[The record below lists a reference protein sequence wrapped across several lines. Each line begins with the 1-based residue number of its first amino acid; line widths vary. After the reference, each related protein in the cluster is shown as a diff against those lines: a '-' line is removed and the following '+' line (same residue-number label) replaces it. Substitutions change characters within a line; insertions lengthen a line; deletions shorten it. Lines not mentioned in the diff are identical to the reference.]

1 MMGVVWYHR
10 SAVAGNSDEQPA
22 AETAATAQTAE
33 RVDELIAAGRHADAA
48 RAALARGDHT
58 RAIELFEKLWD
69 FRGALEAARAA
80 GDLPRALRYAIEISS
95 VVTRGDEDR
104 RAAVTELLAQL
115 TATEDGARAALDVLV
130 KMRRH
135 ADAAPIAERLG
146 QIDQAIDLYSRAHD
160 ELAAARLLEAQGRD
174 REAGRMLER
183 ALDLAAEAERAP
195 LQLALGRILARRG
208 AYPEA
213 ARLLQE
219 ARRNTELRIEA
230 KRHLVA
236 TLAAMGLRD
245 GARDTLL
252 SLRALDPAVPADLDS
267 YLRAW
272 RDETAER
279 RTSRD
284 REIIAGRYRIER
296 LLGAGASGRVFLAA
310 DEVAGRSVAIKMFFA
325 AGARGGAAYER
336 FVREARLASTLRH
349 PSLVEV
355 YDVSVERGFLV
366 MEYLPGGSLA
376 TRIAAGA
383 SGEPSAAAAPREG
396 ASGEPS
402 AAAAPREGASLPQA
416 LVRRMALDLLSGLE
430 VAHHRGVVHRDV
442 KPANIFFDARGTAK
456 LGDFGVAHLVD
467 LGQTQTGGLIGT
479 LAYMS
484 PEQITGAPIS
494 IAADLY
500 SVGVTLFEAVTGR
513 MPFLGPDFVAQHLG
527 EPAPAATSIA
537 PHIAPGWDP
546 ILAALLVK
554 NPRERTPTLADLR
567 RQLEA
572 LDLTGPAARAGA
584 AADAQRRAAPDAR
597 ARRDSGPPSLAPPAE
612 EGEARPRYQFET
624 PLGTTPISQ
633 LARAV
638 DTVLDRSVVIE
649 RFDDSEEAARA
660 LERARMLGRAQSPFV
675 QRALGHDRATRTM
688 VFEAPAGASLADAL
702 PQLPTTEL
710 VRLLKR
716 LARAA
721 AAIHELGGSHGA
733 LATRTIVL
741 DEGAVPTVM
750 AAGLGPVTGGTPAA
764 DVAAIIGLVAQ
775 LAESEPTFDAL
786 ARTLTDAVGAA
797 LPAYAPPS
805 DGESLYT
812 AADAVDIAVLGALG
826 SR

>member
-1 MMGVVWYHR
+1 MDAVWYHR
-10 SAVAGNSDEQPA
+10 CAVTGNSDEA
-22 AETAATAQTAE
+22 APGDTVE
-33 RVDELIAAGRHADAA
+33 ELARSGRHAEAA
-48 RAALARGDHT
+48 RAAFAAGDHG
-58 RAIELFEKLWD
+58 RAIELFEKVWD
-69 FRGALEAARAA
+69 FRGALDAARAA
-80 GDLPRALRYAIEISS
+80 GDLPRALRYAIELSATAARS
-95 VVTRGDEDR
+95 EDDL
-104 RAAVTELLAQL
+104 RAERTELLAAL
-115 TATEDGARAALDVLV
+115 TATDEGARAALDVLV

-146 QIDQAIDLYSRAHD
+146 ELDRAIELYGRARD
-160 ELAAARLLEAQGRD
+160 EISAARLLEAQGRD

-219 ARRNTELRIEA
+219 ARKSPALRAEA
-230 KRHLVA
+230 KRHLIA

-252 SLRALDPAVPADLDS
+252 SLRAIDPEVPADLDS

-272 RDETAER
+272 RDQTAER
-279 RTSRD
+279 KTGRD

-296 LLGAGASGRVFLAA
+296 LLGAGASGRVFLAT

-336 FVREARLASTLRH
+336 FVREARLASALRH

-355 YDVSVERGFLV
+355 YDVSVERGYLV

-376 TRIAAGA
+376 VRLA
-383 SGEPSAAAAPREG
+383 SGAMQPA
-396 ASGEPS
+396 
-402 AAAAPREGASLPQA
+402 QA
-416 LVRRMALDLLSGLE
+416 RRLALDIVGGLE

-500 SVGVTLFEAVTGR
+500 SVGVTLFEALTGR

-527 EPAPAATSIA
+527 EPAPAPSSVA
-537 PHIAPGWDP
+537 PELAPDWDP
-546 ILAALLVK
+546 LLAALLVK
-554 NPRERTPTLADLR
+554 NPQERTPTLADLR

-572 LDLTGPAARAGA
+572 IDLGATAAST
-584 AADAQRRAAPDAR
+584 RAALAAP
-597 ARRDSGPPSLAPPAE
+597 RRDSRPHSIAQLAE
-612 EGEARPRYQFET
+612 EGEAPEARPRYQFET
-624 PLGTTPISQ
+624 PLGGTAISQ

-649 RFDDSEEAARA
+649 RFDASEEATRA
-660 LERARMLGRAQSPFV
+660 LDRTRMLGRAQSPFV
-675 QRALGHDRATRTM
+675 QRALGLDRATRTM
-688 VFEAPAGASLADAL
+688 VFEAPAGASLADA
-702 PQLPTTEL
+702 PVELPTSEL

-721 AAIHELGGSHGA
+721 AAIHELGGYHGA
-733 LATRTIVL
+733 LAIRTIVL

-750 AAGLGPVTGGTPAA
+750 AAGLGPVGEGSPAA
-764 DVAAIIGLVAQ
+764 DVAAIIAVVAA
-775 LAESEPTFDAL
+775 LAEAPPAFDAL
-786 ARTLTDAVGAA
+786 AQALTAAVGAR
-797 LPAYAPPS
+797 LPTYAPPT
-805 DGESLYT
+805 DGESLYA
-812 AADAVDIAVLGALG
+812 AADAVDIAVLAALG